1 MRSGADF
8 SDELSG
14 ASGILGRGGAVV
26 AGFEVDLAQLG
37 LGSKV
42 HTESAAGQVKAGIA
56 PQHPQQTLT
65 CPLMITNYHQDPKY
79 NH

>member
-14 ASGILGRGGAVV
+14 AGGILGRGGAVV

-37 LGSKV
+37 LGGKENPNNIV
-42 HTESAAGQVKAGIA
+42 ATKFSASNMKGTKR
-56 PQHPQQTLT
+56 
-65 CPLMITNYHQDPKY
+65 
-79 NH
+79 